1 MNYLAHCYF
10 SSGSQNSLYG
20 NLLGDFVKGS
30 SHGYL
35 DQEILDGIKL
45 HRAIDKFTDS
55 HPVVIQSKNRIS
67 KERKRFSGIMIDV
80 FYDHFLAMHWD
91 NFSST
96 DFNTQTKEW
105 YKKLNAETDIKLP
118 ERMKTTVHMMRN
130 KDLFS
135 MYKTFDGISIAI
147 NGISRRIRFDNELA
161 GGGKEL
167 EKNYSSLENDFHQFF
182 PQLVQYVK
190 TIQSDHL

>member
-35 DQEILDGIKL
+35 DQEIVDGIKL

-80 FYDHFLAMHWD
+80 FYDHFLAMHW
-91 NFSST
+91 NIFSSAG
-96 DFNTQTKEW
+96 FNIQTQEW
-105 YKKLNAETDIKLP
+105 YKKLNSESDIELP
-118 ERMKTTVHMMRN
+118 ERMQVTIRKMQEN
-130 KDLFS
+130 DLFS

-147 NGISRRIRFDNELA
+147 NGISRRIRFENLLA
-161 GGGKEL
+161 GGGEEL
-167 EKNYSSLENDFHQFF
+167 ADNYSELENDFHIFF
-182 PQLVQYVK
+182 PELIRFVQSINTK
-190 TIQSDHL
+190 K

>member
-1 MNYLAHCYF
+1 MNYLAHLYF

-35 DQEILDGIKL
+35 DQEIVDGIKL

-55 HPVVIQSKNRIS
+55 HSIVIQSKNRVS

-91 NFSST
+91 NFSSS
-96 DFNTQTKEW
+96 DFNIQTQQW
-105 YKKLNAETDIKLP
+105 YKKLNSETDIELP
-118 ERMKTTVHMMRN
+118 ERMQVTIRKMQEN
-130 KDLFS
+130 DLFS
-135 MYKTFDGISIAI
+135 LYKTFNGVSMAI
-147 NGISRRIRFDNELA
+147 NRISKRIRFENSLA

-167 EKNYSSLENDFHQFF
+167 TDNYAELENDFHNFF
-182 PQLVQYVK
+182 PELIEYVQ
-190 TIQSDHL
+190 TIQY